1 MEDHY
6 TSSPVVADLGT
17 VEYSKSLI
25 LQRKLVDMIKR
36 GEIGDVLL
44 FLDHPAV
51 FTVGRG
57 KKPQNY
63 EGVEVVET
71 ERGGD
76 VTYHG
81 PGQLVAYP
89 IIDLE
94 RNGIN
99 GVKKLV
105 HLVEGVVIS
114 SLEKFGYAGTVGD
127 EPGIWVNGKKVA
139 SIGLAIRDMISF
151 HGVAV
156 NISCEVLHGF
166 AKINPCGLRPDAI
179 GYVAIERDDL
189 RDAMKMNFERRL
201 HAFREVNRNFF
212 EGLNI

>member
-1 MEDHY
+1 MADHY
-6 TSSPVVADLGT
+6 ISGPVVADLGT
-17 VEYSKSLI
+17 KDYLESLI
-25 LQRKLVDMIKR
+25 LQRKLVDMVKN
-36 GEIGDVLL
+36 GEIGDTLL

-57 KKPQNY
+57 KKEENY
-63 EGVEVVET
+63 AGVEVVET

-99 GVKKLV
+99 DVRKLV
-105 HLVEGVVIS
+105 HLVENVVIS
-114 SLEKFGYAGTVGD
+114 SIATFGFTGIVGD

-139 SIGLAIRDMISF
+139 SIGLAIRNKISF

-156 NISCEVLHGF
+156 NISGEVLSGF
-166 AKINPCGLRPDAI
+166 AKINPCGLSPETI
-179 GYVAIERDDL
+179 GFVAINRNQL
-189 RDAMKMNFERRL
+189 RDTMRMSFENQL
-201 HAFREVNRNFF
+201 HPFREVSSNFF
-212 EGLNI
+212 KQFSL